1 MRTVLLYRFFRGI
14 LFLLIFFGNI
24 VSTAYAQSEMQKT
37 RIAILYFENNAIQNS
52 FTPLSKGLCDM
63 MISDFNDS
71 KCFIVVERTRLED
84 VIKELKLT
92 ESNNFDSTTTA
103 KIGKLLGAEYLVL
116 GSYFEFM
123 GTFRIDARLV
133 KVETGKIIASAG
145 FSGKVDEFEQI
156 EKKVVAELQ
165 KKIVGITR
173 NNSVSKGISL
183 NTATQYGV
191 ALNKIDSGDTKSAVT
206 LLRDIVDAS
215 PDFAL
220 AKEMLQKVS
229 K

>member
-1 MRTVLLYRFFRGI
+1 MKTVLQYRFFRGI

-24 VSTAYAQSEMQKT
+24 VSTAYAQSEMPKT
-37 RIAILYFENNAIQNS
+37 RIAILYFENNAIQKS

-84 VIKELKLT
+84 IIKELKLA
-92 ESNNFDSTTTA
+92 ESNNFDSKTTA
-103 KIGKLLGAEYLVL
+103 KIGKLLGTEYLVF

-133 KVETGKIIASAG
+133 NVETGKIIASAG

-156 EKKVVAELQ
+156 EKKIVNELQ
-165 KKIVGITR
+165 KKVVGITR

-191 ALNKIDSGDTKSAVT
+191 ALNKIDSGDTKSAAT

>member
-1 MRTVLLYRFFRGI
+1 MKTVLQYRFFRGI
-14 LFLLIFFGNI
+14 LFLLIFSGNI
-24 VSTAYAQSEMQKT
+24 VSTAYAQTAKHKP
-37 RIAILYFENNAIQNS
+37 RVAILYFENNAIQKS

-84 VIKELKLT
+84 IIKELKLA
-92 ESNNFDSTTTA
+92 ESNNFDSKTTA

-145 FSGKVDEFEQI
+145 FSGKVDEFEKI

-165 KKIVGITR
+165 KKVAAPYEELPPK
-173 NNSVSKGISL
+173 KGISL
-183 NTATQYGV
+183 HTATQYGE
-191 ALNKIDSGDTKSAVT
+191 ALNKIDSGDTKSAVA
-206 LLRDIVDAS
+206 LLRDIVDTS

-220 AKEMLQKVS
+220 AKEMLIKVS

>member
-1 MRTVLLYRFFRGI
+1 
-14 LFLLIFFGNI
+14 
-24 VSTAYAQSEMQKT
+24 
-37 RIAILYFENNAIQNS
+37 
-52 FTPLSKGLCDM
+52 M

-71 KCFIVVERTRLED
+71 KCFLMVERTRLED
-84 VIKELKLT
+84 IIKELKLT
-92 ESNNFDSTTTA
+92 ETKNFDSSTTV
-103 KIGKLLGAEYLVL
+103 KIGKLLGSEYLVL

-156 EKKVVAELQ
+156 EKKVVASLQ
-165 KKIVGITR
+165 KKFAPPCEELSSKKGVTLHVATR
-173 NNSVSKGISL
+173 
-183 NTATQYGV
+183 YGE
-191 ALNKIDSGDTKSAVT
+191 ALNRIDSGDSKGAAA

-220 AKEMLQKVS
+220 AKEMLIKVS